1 MSSIQSL
8 TNHLHTLEERHRA
21 LDKLITEEY
30 NNFVRDDQ
38 VETHKK
44 EKLLLKDEMETIKK
58 KIEEMKIGDE

>member
-8 TNHLHTLEERHRA
+8 TNHLHTLEERHRT

-58 KIEEMKIGDE
+58 KIEEMKIGDK

>member
-8 TNHLHTLEERHRA
+8 TNHLQTLEERHRA

-58 KIEEMKIGDE
+58 KIEEMTIGNQ